1 MAPELNRRKIK
12 FSGEINA
19 GHCLQ
24 AVVLLIATVGLY
36 ARNESRISIIETKI
50 EQQHFV
56 DAAQDLDRKEKFQI
70 IRESLIDIR
79 TSIAEVNHNMRSSKE

>member
-1 MAPELNRRKIK
+1 MAPEANRRIK

-24 AVVLLIATVGLY
+24 AIVLLIATIGLY
-36 ARNESRISIIETKI
+36 AKNESRISIIETKI

-56 DAAQDLDRKEKFQI
+56 DAAQDLDRKEKFQL

-79 TSIAEVNHNMRSSKE
+79 ASINEINRNNRGSTQ